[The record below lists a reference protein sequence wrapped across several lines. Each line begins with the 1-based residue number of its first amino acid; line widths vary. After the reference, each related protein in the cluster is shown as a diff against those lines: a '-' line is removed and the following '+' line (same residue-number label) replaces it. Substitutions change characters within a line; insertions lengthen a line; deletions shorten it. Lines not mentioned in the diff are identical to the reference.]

1 MATIL
6 QIDRQ
11 RLTGQA
17 MRTLSEVK
25 GINKRGYRVILAC
38 QPGTY
43 LERGAREHSLEVFP
57 LDMTRFL
64 PALVKLSLFLKREKV
79 DLINAHG
86 YRDHLLSVLAG
97 RVAGVKIIIRTK
109 HNHVPL
115 KGGVFSRFI
124 YGRLTDRIIAISGH
138 IKEVMI
144 NSGIEPPHITTI
156 YTSVDLDYFSPQP
169 KNEQLLKEFGLAP
182 DCPVIGT
189 VARLSDRKG
198 MPFLLDALK
207 ILADGG
213 KRFSCL
219 IVGGGG
225 SSSEEKIELLKHK
238 AASLGLTP
246 YLVFTGLRSDIPAIL
261 SLFDLFVLPSLQEGL
276 GRSLVE
282 AMAAGKPVVASK
294 VGGIPEAV
302 EEGKT
307 GILVPPRDVPAL
319 AGALASLL
327 DNPLKARDM
336 GRLGR
341 ERAVKVFDE
350 ERMADSIC
358 SLYRE
363 LLGHALGSSEAA
375 LPIVKLG

>member
-17 MRTLSEVK
+17 MRTLSEVR
-25 GINKRGYRVILAC
+25 GIKKRGHRVILAC

-43 LERGAREHSLEVFP
+43 LERSGREHSLEIFP
-57 LDMTRFL
+57 LDMNRF
-64 PALVKLSLFLKREKV
+64 PSALLKLILFLKREKV

-97 RVAGVKIIIRTK
+97 RIAGVKVLIRTK

-115 KGGVFSRFI
+115 KGGALSRFI

-138 IKEVMI
+138 IKHVMAS
-144 NSGIEPPHITTI
+144 SGIDPSHITVI
-156 YTSVDLDYFSPQP
+156 HTSVDLRYFSPRP
-169 KNEQLLKEFGLAP
+169 KNDRLLDEFGLAY
-182 DCPVIGT
+182 DRPVIGS

-198 MPFLLDALK
+198 MPYLLDALK
-207 ILADGG
+207 LLQDAGR
-213 KRFSCL
+213 RFSCL

-225 SSSEEKIELLKHK
+225 SASEEKIVLLKRR
-238 AASLGLTP
+238 AEYLGLTP
-246 YLVFTGLRSDIPAIL
+246 RLVFTGLRQDIPELL
-261 SLFDLFVLPSLQEGL
+261 SLFDCFVLPSLDEGL

-282 AMAAGKPVVASK
+282 AMAAGKPVVASR

-302 EEGKT
+302 EDGKT
-307 GILVPPRDVPAL
+307 GILVPPGDARAL
-319 AGALASLL
+319 ANALAAVL
-327 DNPLKARDM
+327 DNPERALEM
-336 GRLGR
+336 GRRGR
-341 ERAVKVFDE
+341 ERAETLFDE
-350 ERMADSIC
+350 ERMVDSIC

-363 LLGHALGSSEAA
+363 LLGQESGAQRHC
-375 LPIVKLG
+375 P